1 MEAECIQTETEKSSL
16 VYSMDIKEGMTKNTY
31 NIYTIENEDGIT
43 GLKGAIIKKD
53 QLKSIKKDG
62 KTFVYIS
69 DELKNDDNQNKSKVE
84 TSSVKSSSFDS
95 INAVID
101 VKNEQIELL
110 RKSMKWMKKQ
120 YISEIFRLEKNQKRI
135 IEVFNSEIKLLQSA
149 FNEMRSI
156 YKPQIESNLKNKIDE
171 TKADFINVKDFF
183 VLMKRYNKTEQ
194 DIKSIIFNG
203 IKIGDKRFIYNKVE
217 KKLLILNS
225 DFLDLI

>member
-1 MEAECIQTETEKSSL
+1 MERLVTTSQAAEILGLSL
-16 VYSMDIKEGMTKNTY
+16 QGVHYR
-31 NIYTIENEDGIT
+31 
-43 GLKGAIIKKD
+43 IKKE

-62 KTFVYIS
+62 KTFVYI
-69 DELKNDDNQNKSKVE
+69 DDNQKVE
-84 TSSVKSSSFDS
+84 NTQTKIKTESTPKQAFFDNS
-95 INAVID
+95 QAIID

-110 RKSMKWMKKQ
+110 KKSMKWMKKQ

-156 YKPQIESNLKNKIDE
+156 YKPQLEANLKNRNEDVKS
-171 TKADFINVKDFF
+171 DFISVRDFS

-194 DIKSIIFNG
+194 EIKSIIIEC
-203 IKIGDKRFIYNKVE
+203 IKNSDKRFIYNKVE

>member
-1 MEAECIQTETEKSSL
+1 MERLVTTSQAAEILGLSL
-16 VYSMDIKEGMTKNTY
+16 Q
-31 NIYTIENEDGIT
+31 GIHYR
-43 GLKGAIIKKD
+43 IKKE

-62 KTFVYIS
+62 KTFVYL
-69 DELKNDDNQNKSKVE
+69 DEDEKVDKPE
-84 TSSVKSSSFDS
+84 FQAEIKPKVQTTSVKQPPFDAVK
-95 INAVID
+95 AVID
-101 VKNEQIELL
+101 VKDEQIELL
-110 RKSMKWMKKQ
+110 KKSMKWMKKQ

-156 YKPQIESNLKNKIDE
+156 YKPQIESNLRNQRKED
-171 TKADFINVKDFF
+171 ASYDFITVKDFF
-183 VLMKRYNKTEQ
+183 VLMKRYNKKEQ
-194 DIKSIIFNG
+194 EIKLIILNR

>member
-1 MEAECIQTETEKSSL
+1 MERLVTTAQAAEILGLSL
-16 VYSMDIKEGMTKNTY
+16 Q
-31 NIYTIENEDGIT
+31 GIHYR
-43 GLKGAIIKKD
+43 IKKE

-69 DELKNDDNQNKSKVE
+69 DEIKVDTPPNKPKVE
-84 TSSVKSSSFDS
+84 SSTKTSKFDS
-95 INAVID
+95 IKAIID

-110 RKSMKWMKKQ
+110 KKSMKWMKKQ

-156 YKPQIESNLKNKIDE
+156 YKPQIESNFKNKMDE
-171 TKADFINVKDFF
+171 NKADFISVKDFF

-194 DIKSIIFNG
+194 EIKSMIFNG
-203 IKIGDKRFIYNKVE
+203 IKVGDKRFIYNKVE

>member
-1 MEAECIQTETEKSSL
+1 MERLVTTSQAAEILGLSL
-16 VYSMDIKEGMTKNTY
+16 Q
-31 NIYTIENEDGIT
+31 GIHYR
-43 GLKGAIIKKD
+43 IKKD

-84 TSSVKSSSFDS
+84 TSSIKSSSFDS

-110 RKSMKWMKKQ
+110 KKSMKWMKKQ

-149 FNEMRSI
+149 FNEMRSV
-156 YKPQIESNLKNKIDE
+156 YKPQIQQEIKTKTEKQKN
-171 TKADFINVKDFF
+171 DFILVKDFF

-194 DIKSIIFNG
+194 EIRLIIFNA
-203 IKIGDKRFIYNKVE
+203 IKNADNRFIYNKSE

-225 DFLDLI
+225 DFIDLI

>member
-1 MEAECIQTETEKSSL
+1 MERLVTTSQAAEILGLSL
-16 VYSMDIKEGMTKNTY
+16 Q
-31 NIYTIENEDGIT
+31 GIHYR
-43 GLKGAIIKKD
+43 IKKE

-62 KTFVYIS
+62 KIFVYI
-69 DELKNDDNQNKSKVE
+69 NDDEKVDNTQAKVE
-84 TSSVKSSSFDS
+84 STSVKQPKFDPTQ
-95 INAVID
+95 AVLD
-101 VKNEQIELL
+101 VKNEQIDLL
-110 RKSMKWMKKQ
+110 KRSMKWMKKQ

-156 YKPQIESNLKNKIDE
+156 YKPQLESNLKNKSEKIDN
-171 TKADFINVKDFF
+171 DFITVKDFF

-194 DIKSIIFNG
+194 EIKMMILNG
-203 IKIGDKRFIYNKVE
+203 IKANDRRFIYNKVE

>member
-1 MEAECIQTETEKSSL
+1 MERLVTTSQAAEILGLSL
-16 VYSMDIKEGMTKNTY
+16 Q
-31 NIYTIENEDGIT
+31 GIHYR
-43 GLKGAIIKKD
+43 IKKD

-62 KTFVYIS
+62 KIFVYIS
-69 DELKNDDNQNKSKVE
+69 NELKNDDNQNKSKVE
-84 TSSVKSSSFDS
+84 TSSVKSPSFDS

-110 RKSMKWMKKQ
+110 KKSMKWMKKQ

-171 TKADFINVKDFF
+171 NKADFISVKDFF

-194 DIKSIIFNG
+194 EIKSIIFNG